1 MQVDERELKGIICDK
16 FLGGDTSFP
25 IDADTRLLEEGICDS
40 LGLVQIVS
48 ELEGRVP
55 SLRIPDQD
63 VTREN
68 FGSIAAIL
76 DYVGRRRAAQINC
89 H

>member
-1 MQVDERELKGIICDK
+1 VDERELREIICDK
-16 FLGGDTSFP
+16 FLGGDRGFP

-76 DYVGRRRAAQINC
+76 DYVSRRRAA
-89 H
+89 

>member
-1 MQVDERELKGIICDK
+1 MDERELREIICDK
-16 FLGGDTSFP
+16 FLGGDRDFP
-25 IDADTRLLEEGICDS
+25 VDADTRLLEEGICDS

-55 SLRIPDQD
+55 ALRIPDQD

-76 DYVGRRRAAQINC
+76 EYVERKRGASAVR
-89 H
+89 

>member
-1 MQVDERELKGIICDK
+1 MDERELREIICDK
-16 FLGGDTSFP
+16 FLGGDRGFP
-25 IDADTRLLEEGICDS
+25 VDADTRLLEEGICDS

-48 ELEGRVP
+48 ELEARVL

-68 FGSIAAIL
+68 FGSIASIL
-76 DYVGRRRAAQINC
+76 DYVSRKRAA
-89 H
+89 

>member
-1 MQVDERELKGIICDK
+1 MNESELREIIRDK
-16 FLGGDTSFP
+16 FLGGDSEFP
-25 IDADTRLLEEGICDS
+25 VDADTRLLEEGICDS

-48 ELEGRVP
+48 ELEARVP
-55 SLRIPDQD
+55 ALRIPDQD

-76 DYVGRRRAAQINC
+76 EYVERKRGASAVR
-89 H
+89 

>member
-1 MQVDERELKGIICDK
+1 MDEKELREMICDK
-16 FLGGDTSFP
+16 FLGGDRDFP
-25 IDADTRLLEEGICDS
+25 LGADTRLLEEGICDS
-40 LGLVQIVS
+40 LGLVQIVA

-76 DYVGRRRAAQINC
+76 DYVSRRRAA
-89 H
+89 

>member
-1 MQVDERELKGIICDK
+1 VDERELREIICDK
-16 FLGGDTSFP
+16 FLGGDRGFP
-25 IDADTRLLEEGICDS
+25 VDADTRLLEEGICDS

-48 ELEGRVP
+48 ELEARVL

-68 FGSIAAIL
+68 FGSIASIL
-76 DYVGRRRAAQINC
+76 DYVSRKRAA
-89 H
+89 

>member
-1 MQVDERELKGIICDK
+1 MDERELREIICDK

-25 IDADTRLLEEGICDS
+25 VDADTKLLEEGICDS

-48 ELEGRVP
+48 EVEGRVP

-76 DYVGRRRAAQINC
+76 DYVNRRRAA
-89 H
+89 

>member
-1 MQVDERELKGIICDK
+1 MDEREVREIICRR
-16 FLGGDTSFP
+16 FLGGDTEFP
-25 IDADTRLLEEGICDS
+25 IGVETRLLEEGICDS

-48 ELEGRVP
+48 EIESRNP
-55 SLRIPDQD
+55 SLRIPDQE

-76 DYVGRRRAAQINC
+76 GYIARKQTA
-89 H
+89 

>member
-1 MQVDERELKGIICDK
+1 VDERELRAIICDK
-16 FLGGDTSFP
+16 FLGGDAEFP
-25 IDADTRLLEEGICDS
+25 IEADTKLLEEGICDS

-48 ELEGRVP
+48 ELEARVP
-55 SLRIPDQD
+55 ALRIPDQD

-76 DYVGRRRAAQINC
+76 DYVNRRRAA
-89 H
+89 

>member
-1 MQVDERELKGIICDK
+1 MDERELREIICYK
-16 FLGGDTSFP
+16 FLGGDTDFP
-25 IDADTRLLEEGICDS
+25 IAADTRLLEEGICDS

-48 ELEGRVP
+48 EIETRIP

-76 DYVGRRRAAQINC
+76 GYVERRRSA
-89 H
+89 

>member
-1 MQVDERELKGIICDK
+1 VDEIELKGIICDK
-16 FLGGDTSFP
+16 FLGGDRGFP

-76 DYVGRRRAAQINC
+76 DYVNRRRAA
-89 H
+89 

>member
-1 MQVDERELKGIICDK
+1 VDEIELKGIICDK
-16 FLGGDTSFP
+16 FLGGDRGFP

-76 DYVGRRRAAQINC
+76 DYVSRRRAA
-89 H
+89 

>member
-1 MQVDERELKGIICDK
+1 MD
-16 FLGGDTSFP
+16 FP
-25 IDADTRLLEEGICDS
+25 IKTDTRLLEEGICDS

-48 ELEGRVP
+48 EIEGRIP
-55 SLRIPDQD
+55 ALRIPDQD

-76 DYVGRRRAAQINC
+76 RYIGERQLA
-89 H
+89 

>member
-1 MQVDERELKGIICDK
+1 MDERELREIICDK
-16 FLGGDTSFP
+16 FLGGDREFP
-25 IDADTRLLEEGICDS
+25 IDAETRLLEEGICDS

-63 VTREN
+63 VTRDN

-76 DYVGRRRAAQINC
+76 EYVGRRRAA
-89 H
+89 

>member
-1 MQVDERELKGIICDK
+1 MDERELREIICDK

-25 IDADTRLLEEGICDS
+25 VDADTRLLEEGICDS
-40 LGLVQIVS
+40 LGLVQIVA
-48 ELEGRVP
+48 ELEARVP
-55 SLRIPDQD
+55 ALRIPDQD

-76 DYVGRRRAAQINC
+76 DYVERKRAASAVR
-89 H
+89 

>member
-1 MQVDERELKGIICDK
+1 MNESEIREIICDK
-16 FLGGDTSFP
+16 FLGGDTEFP
-25 IDADTRLLEEGICDS
+25 IAADTRLLEEGICDS

-48 ELEGRVP
+48 EIEGRVP

-76 DYVGRRRAAQINC
+76 DYVERRRAARAVR
-89 H
+89 

>member
-1 MQVDERELKGIICDK
+1 MDEKELREIICDK
-16 FLGGDTSFP
+16 FLGGDRDFP
-25 IDADTRLLEEGICDS
+25 LGADTRLLEEGICDS

-48 ELEGRVP
+48 ELEGRIP

-76 DYVGRRRAAQINC
+76 DYVSRRRAA
-89 H
+89 

>member
-1 MQVDERELKGIICDK
+1 VDEREVREIICDK
-16 FLGGDTSFP
+16 FLGGDAGFP
-25 IDADTRLLEEGICDS
+25 IEADTKLLEEGICDS

-48 ELEGRVP
+48 EIESRRPG
-55 SLRIPDQD
+55 LRIPDQD

-76 DYVGRRRAAQINC
+76 DYVARREAA
-89 H
+89 

>member
-1 MQVDERELKGIICDK
+1 MREIICEK
-16 FLGGDTSFP
+16 FLGGDAEFP

-48 ELEGRVP
+48 EIEARVP

-76 DYVGRRRAAQINC
+76 EYVGRRRAA
-89 H
+89 